1 MNMFLKNE
9 RPEID
14 KKRSD
19 LLKLQ
24 GECKVRLRELEDE
37 LLNALNN
44 VQGNILENDA
54 VILTLETLKKEA
66 ADIGEEVQKTD
77 ETIKEIEIVSSVYL
91 PVSMMSSR
99 IFFTL
104 ESLSSVHFLYQYSLQ
119 FFMDILNNVLHKNT
133 RLNELSKENH
143 SENRLRVITED
154 IFEYI
159 YRTISVSMLN
169 EHKMLL
175 SLRLSQIRLEG
186 QFSDEINLLLKSSS
200 F

>member
-9 RPEID
+9 RPEVD

-24 GECKVRLRELEDE
+24 GECKVKLRELEDE

-44 VQGNILENDA
+44 VQGNILENDT
-54 VILTLETLKKEA
+54 VIATLETLKKEA
-66 ADIGEEVQKTD
+66 ADIGEEVEKTD
-77 ETIKEIEIVSSVYL
+77 ETIKEIELVSSVYV
-91 PVSMMSSR
+91 PISNMSSR

-104 ESLSSVHFLYQYSLQ
+104 ENLASVHFLYQYSLQ
-119 FFMDILNNVLHKNT
+119 FFMEVVNNVLHKNK
-133 RLNELSKENH
+133 RLNEISKDQ
-143 SENRLRVITED
+143 SDNRLRVITED
-154 IFEYI
+154 IFEFI

-175 SLRLSQIRLEG
+175 ALRLA
-186 QFSDEINLLLKSSS
+186 
-200 F
+200 